1 VSVSRSYLTD
11 LFAPGLATQW
21 LPGLAFAVTILVAT
35 RLSSHFL
42 VWPALLVGSVV
53 VFYALMALTGGTVAS
68 WHAAGYLLGP
78 FPDSSLL
85 GVVRPADLA
94 LVDWPL
100 VMAQLPI
107 IATVALLSLIAV
119 LLNATALELVTERR
133 VDLNRELRAA
143 GIGNHLAGALGG
155 AVGYHSASLT
165 SLNHRT
171 GSGGRLPILIACLV
185 LLGALLF
192 GAGLFGAMPTAVV
205 GGTIAF
211 LGLAFLYQ
219 WLVESLASL
228 SALEYVIVAVI
239 LVVIAVAGFLP
250 GVGLGLVLTVVLF
263 VISYSRV
270 DAVRHSLT
278 GNDMHSRV
286 SRTPQERA
294 SLTATGDAVMVLQLH
309 GFLFF
314 GTANAVLER
323 IDRRT
328 SAGPVGG
335 PGAGTA
341 PARPLD
347 CVILDFK
354 RVTGVDASGLLVL
367 RTLARS
373 PRANGYRLVL
383 TDLGPGVARQLTRSG
398 SHHDGAVGFEIVSS
412 LDEALELSEE
422 RRLAS
427 AQVAQDRA
435 AKAEPL
441 SSLLEDSGV
450 AAETLLPF
458 LELLHVAPGEALVRQ
473 GDAPHSLYIV
483 ASGRLTTCMAA
494 HGSQTIRLER
504 IGPGSLVG
512 ELGFYAGTL
521 RTASV
526 VADESSSAYC
536 LTTESMARFEDAEP
550 HQAARLHALLARLMA
565 ERMMH
570 LMRVVEALQ
579 R

>member
-1 VSVSRSYLTD
+1 
-11 LFAPGLATQW
+11 
-21 LPGLAFAVTILVAT
+21 
-35 RLSSHFL
+35 
-42 VWPALLVGSVV
+42 
-53 VFYALMALTGGTVAS
+53 
-68 WHAAGYLLGP
+68 
-78 FPDSSLL
+78 
-85 GVVRPADLA
+85 
-94 LVDWPL
+94 
-100 VMAQLPI
+100 
-107 IATVALLSLIAV
+107 
-119 LLNATALELVTERR
+119 
-133 VDLNRELRAA
+133 
-143 GIGNHLAGALGG
+143 
-155 AVGYHSASLT
+155 
-165 SLNHRT
+165 
-171 GSGGRLPILIACLV
+171 
-185 LLGALLF
+185 
-192 GAGLFGAMPTAVV
+192 
-205 GGTIAF
+205 
-211 LGLAFLYQ
+211 
-219 WLVESLASL
+219 
-228 SALEYVIVAVI
+228 
-239 LVVIAVAGFLP
+239 
-250 GVGLGLVLTVVLF
+250 
-263 VISYSRV
+263 
-270 DAVRHSLT
+270 
-278 GNDMHSRV
+278 
-286 SRTPQERA
+286 
-294 SLTATGDAVMVLQLH
+294 
-309 GFLFF
+309 
-314 GTANAVLER
+314 
-323 IDRRT
+323 
-328 SAGPVGG
+328 
-335 PGAGTA
+335 
-341 PARPLD
+341 
-347 CVILDFK
+347 VILDFK